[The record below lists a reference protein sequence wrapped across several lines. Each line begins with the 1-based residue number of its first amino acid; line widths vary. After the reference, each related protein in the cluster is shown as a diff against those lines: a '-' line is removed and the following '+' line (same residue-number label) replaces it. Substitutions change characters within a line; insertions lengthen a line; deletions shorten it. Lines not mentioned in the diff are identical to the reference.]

1 MDPAFC
7 SRWSR
12 TSPSTP
18 ATCTETWK
26 GSPSLPGPLGHDLSG
41 FRRSRAET
49 LLTCDFFER
58 PIPLPCERV
67 QDFCDRDGIQ
77 RADV

>member
-1 MDPAFC
+1 VTAPPWGIDALVGEQTRQHSDLDLM
-7 SRWSR
+7 R
-12 TSPSTP
+12 
-18 ATCTETWK
+18 
-26 GSPSLPGPLGHDLSG
+26 LVHDLSG
-41 FRRSRAET
+41 FRRSQAEA
-49 LLTCDFFER
+49 LLACDFFEC